1 MRSVLDKGSTSLQL
15 QCQWALASMAS
26 PALLKAR
33 WRVRLCVQDSPSTCV
48 TLNTPPPPTHT
59 HTPQK
64 RKEKRNIKNL
74 S

>member
-26 PALLKAR
+26 PALLKAW

-48 TLNTPPPPTHT
+48 TFNTPPPPHTHT
-59 HTPQK
+59 HPK
-64 RKEKRNIKNL
+64 KEKKKET
-74 S
+74 